1 MATWGENSSYQGAAS
16 GAATGAMVGGPMG
29 ALAGA
34 GIGFVAGGILGGSQ
48 KDAAKRAEEDRQ
60 REIQRAIER
69 QNKSEFNAKSQAEQ
83 WALADI
89 GINKEDQ
96 VKDALANVKD
106 LNANANKAY
115 AALVDNAERQNASS
129 YSGVDW
135 KGKPIKNNIAKVAN
149 DRAAGLLHNMNV
161 SDAAVKSNEGII
173 SAYADDSAPKK
184 Y

>member
-16 GAATGAMVGGPMG
+16 GAATGAVFGGPMG

-34 GIGFVAGGILGGSQ
+34 GVGFVAGGIMGGSQ

-89 GINKEDQ
+89 GVGGQDRAL
-96 VKDALANVKD
+96 DAQANTKD
-106 LNANANKAY
+106 LTQDVNRAQ
-115 AALVDNAERQNASS
+115 AELDRPARRLRKPDK
-129 YSGVDW
+129 YLGAF
-135 KGKPIKNNIAKVAN
+135 GKTTSRGYEKKDI
-149 DRAAGLLHNMNV
+149 AGLTRNV
-161 SDAAVKSNEGII
+161 NAATNALNINEGILAGFNDGEP
-173 SAYADDSAPKK
+173 SK